1 MLRIIRSKGRN
12 TPPLLETKGYSCT
25 QTCVGFDRFL
35 KFNTRWGKFEV
46 KISGSQYDDTGY
58 GAHVTMRLFNSESWE
73 RPIYKVPSLI
83 GDFSTNSKDALG
95 LFTEYESALVF
106 KEDKQYRF
114 SFNKVID
121 WKNDS
126 KEYIFEEVV
135 SRLEKVEQWLKNENT

>member
-1 MLRIIRSKGRN
+1 MLRILRSKGCN
-12 TPPLLETKGYSCT
+12 IYTSLETKGYSCT
-25 QTCVGFDRFL
+25 ETLAGFDRFL
-35 KFNTRWGKFEV
+35 KFNTQWGKFEV
-46 KISGSQYDDTGY
+46 KVSGNENDITGY
-58 GAHVTMRLFNSESWE
+58 GAHVTMCLFNSETWE
-73 RPIYKVPSLI
+73 RPIYRVPSLI

-135 SRLEKVEQWLKNENT
+135 SRLEKVEEWLKK